1 MTLDHLPPQSL
12 FCLNHDEAHW
22 VLHAE
27 LAQQL
32 KPTRPRKRKPTL
44 AGVARQAAKAGIPVA
59 RYDFRP
65 DGTISLVTG
74 KPDGDTNVDDTTP
87 KDRSEWN

>member
-1 MTLDHLPPQSL
+1 MTFDHLPPTSL
-12 FCLNHDEAHW
+12 WRKHDEAHQAFY
-22 VLHAE
+22 AE

-32 KPTRPRKRKPTL
+32 KPTRLRKRKPTL